1 MAKKRRASGEG
12 SIRKRKD
19 GRWEGRYT
27 AGHDPKTG
35 KAIVKN
41 VLGKTQ
47 AEVRDKLRQAIADAE
62 KLDFARADGLTL
74 AAWIKKWYEV
84 YAEPRLRETTKDYYH
99 VYIDKHIIPELG
111 DIKLKDLMTIDIQEF
126 YTDLLK
132 NGRCQRYKHIPL
144 ENRGL
149 STRVVHGIHTLL
161 NNCLEQA
168 VAERLILFNPAKG
181 CKLPKME
188 KKEMKVLPEEMIGP
202 YLAEAERRGLLAAF
216 YLEFV
221 TGLRRG
227 ELLALLWTDLNIKE
241 KTISVTKQV
250 YRINGELVVNKP
262 KTHNAVRTLAIP
274 QKAVSLLI
282 EEHMKHPGS
291 PYMFPS
297 PKTGTMFDPDAF
309 RKTHDKILEAIGAEH
324 IRFHDLRHTFAT
336 LSLKSGVDVTT
347 LSHTLGHFSAGFTL
361 STYTHATE
369 EMKRDAADA
378 IGEVISKAM

>member
-1 MAKKRRASGEG
+1 MAKRRASGEG

-47 AEVRDKLRQAIADAE
+47 AEVRDKLKRAIADAE

-84 YAEPRLRETTKDYYH
+84 YAEPRLRDTTKDYYH

-126 YTDLLK
+126 YNDLLK
-132 NGRCQRYKHIPL
+132 NGRCQRFEHIPL
-144 ENRGL
+144 KDKGL

-262 KTHNAVRTLAIP
+262 KTHNSVRTLAIP

-282 EEHMKHPGS
+282 EEHMKHPGN

-297 PKTGTMFDPDAF
+297 PKTGGMFDPDSF
-309 RKTHDKILEAIGAEH
+309 RHTHDKILKAIGAEH

-336 LSLKSGVDVTT
+336 LSLKNGVDVTT
-347 LSHTLGHFSAGFTL
+347 LSAALGHFSAGFTL
-361 STYTHATE
+361 STYTHATK

-378 IGEVISKAM
+378 IGAVIAKAM

>member
-1 MAKKRRASGEG
+1 MAKRRASGEG

-47 AEVRDKLRQAIADAE
+47 AEVRDKLKRAIADAE

-74 AAWIKKWYEV
+74 AAWIRKWYEV
-84 YAEPRLRETTKDYYH
+84 YAEPRLRDTTKDYYH

-126 YTDLLK
+126 YNDLLK
-132 NGRCQRYKHIPL
+132 NGRCQRFEHIPL
-144 ENRGL
+144 KDKGL

-262 KTHNAVRTLAIP
+262 KTHNSVRTLAIP

-297 PKTGTMFDPDAF
+297 PKTGGMLDPDSF
-309 RKTHDKILEAIGAEH
+309 RHTHDKILKAIGAEH

-336 LSLKSGVDVTT
+336 LSLKNGVDVTT
-347 LSHTLGHFSAGFTL
+347 LSAALGHFSAGFTL
-361 STYTHATE
+361 STYTHATK
-369 EMKRDAADA
+369 EMKRDAADT
-378 IGEVISKAM
+378 IGEVIAKAM